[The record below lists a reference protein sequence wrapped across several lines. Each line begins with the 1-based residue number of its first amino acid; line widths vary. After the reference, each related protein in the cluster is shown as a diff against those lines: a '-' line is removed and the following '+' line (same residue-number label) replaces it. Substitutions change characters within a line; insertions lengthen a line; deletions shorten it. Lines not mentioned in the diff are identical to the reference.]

1 MDNTPYDDVFRTLLT
16 DCTELMIPVVNEIFH
31 TKYTGKET
39 ICLLQ
44 NEHFIK
50 MPDGSEQE
58 RITDSSFEIISSEE
72 TSIPQVLKNQLYGG
86 SAGCNTAQRK
96 RYHIEC
102 QSTED
107 GTMIVRMFEY
117 DTQLA
122 LENRALTS
130 NTLTVQ
136 FPDSA
141 IVSLRHTKNTPEE
154 MTVKVLTPGGRVS
167 YTVPVLKVKR
177 YTIHELFEKKL
188 FFLIPF
194 HIFAYE
200 KDFKELE
207 ENKKKLKQL
216 EAEYASIRERL
227 EIACQ
232 MGDLNRYAK
241 AAILDMSRKVIEHIA
256 VKYKN
261 VAKGVSRTMGGKVL
275 NYEAKDI
282 LNRGRAEGRMEGR
295 REGEEY
301 TKIQIATKLLNMG
314 NDIKSV
320 AELAELPQET
330 VEKLAQSIS
339 KEEKQASGET
349 ALSNGS
355 KALLLSFQV
364 GADTT
369 SENKTSVTMDSMSAK
384 SIGVDGIQV
393 TGSDSTNADKAV
405 DTISDAIKKVS
416 KQRSALGAVQN
427 RLEHTISNLDN
438 VVENTTSAE
447 SRIRDT
453 DMAEEMV
460 SYSKNNILMQ
470 AGQSMLAQA
479 NQQNQGVLS
488 LLQ

>member
-58 RITDSSFEIISSEE
+58 RITDSSFEIISEE
-72 TSIPQVLKNQLYGG
+72 TAPI
-86 SAGCNTAQRK
+86 AQGQKK

-107 GTMIVRMFEY
+107 GSMIVRMFEY

-122 LENRALTS
+122 LENREFIS
-130 NTLTVQ
+130 NILTVQ

-154 MTVKVLTPGGRVS
+154 MIVKVLTPGGRVS

-177 YTIHELFEKKL
+177 YTIHELFAKKL

-200 KDFKELE
+200 KNFKELE

-282 LNRGRAEGRMEGR
+282 LNRGR

-339 KEEKQASGET
+339 KEEK
-349 ALSNGS
+349 
-355 KALLLSFQV
+355 
-364 GADTT
+364 
-369 SENKTSVTMDSMSAK
+369 
-384 SIGVDGIQV
+384 
-393 TGSDSTNADKAV
+393 
-405 DTISDAIKKVS
+405 
-416 KQRSALGAVQN
+416 
-427 RLEHTISNLDN
+427 
-438 VVENTTSAE
+438 
-447 SRIRDT
+447 
-453 DMAEEMV
+453 
-460 SYSKNNILMQ
+460 
-470 AGQSMLAQA
+470 
-479 NQQNQGVLS
+479 
-488 LLQ
+488 

>member
-31 TKYTGKET
+31 THYTGKET
-39 ICLLQ
+39 VCLLQ

-72 TSIPQVLKNQLYGG
+72 TSIPQVLKNQLYGS
-86 SAGCNTAQRK
+86 SASCSTAQRK

-107 GTMIVRMFEY
+107 GSMIVRMFEY

-122 LENRALTS
+122 LENREFIS
-130 NTLTVQ
+130 NILTVQ

-167 YTVPVLKVKR
+167 YTVPVLKIKR

-282 LNRGRAEGRMEGR
+282 LNRGRREGRMEGR

-320 AELAELPQET
+320 AELAELPQKT
-330 VEKLAQSIS
+330 VE
-339 KEEKQASGET
+339 
-349 ALSNGS
+349 N
-355 KALLLSFQV
+355 
-364 GADTT
+364 
-369 SENKTSVTMDSMSAK
+369 
-384 SIGVDGIQV
+384 
-393 TGSDSTNADKAV
+393 
-405 DTISDAIKKVS
+405 
-416 KQRSALGAVQN
+416 
-427 RLEHTISNLDN
+427 
-438 VVENTTSAE
+438 
-447 SRIRDT
+447 
-453 DMAEEMV
+453 
-460 SYSKNNILMQ
+460 
-470 AGQSMLAQA
+470 
-479 NQQNQGVLS
+479 
-488 LLQ
+488 

>member
-1 MDNTPYDDVFRTLLT
+1 MVNTPYDDVFRTLLT
-16 DCTELMIPVVNEIFH
+16 DCTALIIPVVNELFH
-31 TKYTGKET
+31 TSYTGKET
-39 ICLLQ
+39 IHLLQ

-50 MPDGSEQE
+50 LPDGSEQE
-58 RITDSSFEIISSEE
+58 RITDSSFEILGRE
-72 TSIPQVLKNQLYGG
+72 
-86 SAGCNTAQRK
+86 RK
-96 RYHIEC
+96 RYHVEC

-107 GTMIVRMFEY
+107 GSMIVRMFEY

-154 MTVKVLTPGGRVS
+154 MMVKVLTPGGKVS

-200 KDFKELE
+200 KNFKELE

-241 AAILDMSRKVIEHIA
+241 AAILDMSRKVIEHLA

-282 LNRGRAEGRMEGR
+282 LNRGRREGRAEGR

-339 KEEKQASGET
+339 KEEK
-349 ALSNGS
+349 
-355 KALLLSFQV
+355 
-364 GADTT
+364 
-369 SENKTSVTMDSMSAK
+369 
-384 SIGVDGIQV
+384 
-393 TGSDSTNADKAV
+393 
-405 DTISDAIKKVS
+405 
-416 KQRSALGAVQN
+416 
-427 RLEHTISNLDN
+427 
-438 VVENTTSAE
+438 
-447 SRIRDT
+447 
-453 DMAEEMV
+453 
-460 SYSKNNILMQ
+460 
-470 AGQSMLAQA
+470 
-479 NQQNQGVLS
+479 
-488 LLQ
+488 

>member
-31 TKYTGKET
+31 THYTGKET
-39 ICLLQ
+39 VCLLQ

-58 RITDSSFEIISSEE
+58 RITDSSFEIISEE
-72 TSIPQVLKNQLYGG
+72 TAPIAQVQK
-86 SAGCNTAQRK
+86 K

-154 MTVKVLTPGGRVS
+154 MIVKVLTPGGRVS

-200 KDFKELE
+200 KNFKELE

-241 AAILDMSRKVIEHIA
+241 AAILDMSRKVIEHLA

-282 LNRGRAEGRMEGR
+282 LNRGR

-339 KEEKQASGET
+339 KEEK
-349 ALSNGS
+349 
-355 KALLLSFQV
+355 
-364 GADTT
+364 
-369 SENKTSVTMDSMSAK
+369 
-384 SIGVDGIQV
+384 
-393 TGSDSTNADKAV
+393 
-405 DTISDAIKKVS
+405 
-416 KQRSALGAVQN
+416 
-427 RLEHTISNLDN
+427 
-438 VVENTTSAE
+438 
-447 SRIRDT
+447 
-453 DMAEEMV
+453 
-460 SYSKNNILMQ
+460 
-470 AGQSMLAQA
+470 
-479 NQQNQGVLS
+479 
-488 LLQ
+488 

>member
-58 RITDSSFEIISSEE
+58 RITDSSFEIISEE
-72 TSIPQVLKNQLYGG
+72 TAPIAQVQK
-86 SAGCNTAQRK
+86 K

-122 LENRALTS
+122 LENREFTS
-130 NTLTVQ
+130 NILTVQ

-177 YTIHELFEKKL
+177 YTIHELFERKL

-282 LNRGRAEGRMEGR
+282 LNRGRAEGR
-295 REGEEY
+295 REGEASGIRIGEER

-405 DTISDAIKKVS
+405 DTISDAIYYC
-416 KQRSALGAVQN
+416 N
-427 RLEHTISNLDN
+427 I
-438 VVENTTSAE
+438 
-447 SRIRDT
+447 
-453 DMAEEMV
+453 
-460 SYSKNNILMQ
+460 NNI
-470 AGQSMLAQA
+470 MLLF
-479 NQQNQGVLS
+479 QQNIF
-488 LLQ
+488 

>member
-31 TKYTGKET
+31 THYTGKET

-58 RITDSSFEIISSEE
+58 RITDSSFEIISEE
-72 TSIPQVLKNQLYGG
+72 TAPIAQVQK
-86 SAGCNTAQRK
+86 K

-154 MTVKVLTPGGRVS
+154 MIVKVLTPGGRVS

-200 KDFKELE
+200 KNFKELE

-241 AAILDMSRKVIEHIA
+241 AAILDMSRKVIEHLA

-282 LNRGRAEGRMEGR
+282 LNRGR

-339 KEEKQASGET
+339 KEEK
-349 ALSNGS
+349 
-355 KALLLSFQV
+355 
-364 GADTT
+364 
-369 SENKTSVTMDSMSAK
+369 
-384 SIGVDGIQV
+384 
-393 TGSDSTNADKAV
+393 
-405 DTISDAIKKVS
+405 
-416 KQRSALGAVQN
+416 
-427 RLEHTISNLDN
+427 
-438 VVENTTSAE
+438 
-447 SRIRDT
+447 
-453 DMAEEMV
+453 
-460 SYSKNNILMQ
+460 
-470 AGQSMLAQA
+470 
-479 NQQNQGVLS
+479 
-488 LLQ
+488 

>member
-31 TKYTGKET
+31 THYTGKET
-39 ICLLQ
+39 VCLLQ

-58 RITDSSFEIISSEE
+58 RITDSSFEIISEE
-72 TSIPQVLKNQLYGG
+72 TAPITQVQK
-86 SAGCNTAQRK
+86 K

-154 MTVKVLTPGGRVS
+154 MIVKVLTPGGRVS
-167 YTVPVLKVKR
+167 YTVPVLKIKR

-232 MGDLNRYAK
+232 MGELTRYAK
-241 AAILDMSRKVIEHIA
+241 AAILEMSRKVIEHLA

-261 VAKGVSRTMGGKVL
+261 IAKGVSRTMGGKVL

-282 LNRGRAEGRMEGR
+282 LNRGR
-295 REGEEY
+295 REGEASGIRIGEER

-320 AELAELPQET
+320 ADLAELPKET
-330 VEKLAQSIS
+330 VEKLARGIS
-339 KEEKQASGET
+339 AEEK
-349 ALSNGS
+349 
-355 KALLLSFQV
+355 
-364 GADTT
+364 
-369 SENKTSVTMDSMSAK
+369 
-384 SIGVDGIQV
+384 
-393 TGSDSTNADKAV
+393 
-405 DTISDAIKKVS
+405 
-416 KQRSALGAVQN
+416 
-427 RLEHTISNLDN
+427 
-438 VVENTTSAE
+438 
-447 SRIRDT
+447 
-453 DMAEEMV
+453 
-460 SYSKNNILMQ
+460 
-470 AGQSMLAQA
+470 
-479 NQQNQGVLS
+479 
-488 LLQ
+488 